1 MTVTMKKT
9 LFLHHIFAAVIAC
22 SGILHAL
29 DVVELKGNETFTPH
43 PKAPPYTLSVTG
55 PNNKI
60 KASYFIKLA
69 YLTNSKIVDGE
80 LFLENVSIAPFDP
93 RDTWEMGKNSSLNL
107 GGSDAALVW
116 FNITGE
122 SVKFDNG
129 VINLLEDQGY
139 TLGGNLSGTARLY
152 LKEKSRLDLNGKTL
166 SCPVYLSR
174 EAAIDKGTVS
184 GSLTLENG
192 ASFTWSS
199 NNLYITGDITLED
212 NTQLDLSGKTLEKT
226 VTLNGSTTFGGG
238 TYNGNLEVKD
248 GKTLTLG
255 GNLTGDGNIILGE
268 GASLNVNSKTFT
280 QSVSLNGSATI
291 GGGTYNGTLEV
302 KAGKTLTL
310 SGDLSGDGNII
321 LGEDATLRLND
332 KTLWKAVSMEG
343 SAWIGGG
350 TYNGTLEVKAGKTLT
365 LSRGLSGTGNITLG
379 EGSTLQL
386 NDWILSK
393 NVVVSGNAFIG
404 INNGTFNGTLEVKDG
419 KTLTLRSSING
430 TGNITL
436 GNNTTLNLNSRS
448 LTQSGISLTGD
459 STIGGGKYN
468 GALEVKAGKTL
479 TLCGNLA
486 GAGVVCMND
495 NTGLDLGGYT
505 LDKDV
510 LLDGTATIRAGSLKS
525 LSTSGYTLDLG
536 GELHVKELNVQAS
549 QTINMN
555 GATLEVGTV
564 AMQGLT
570 LTLNGKGELVVGES
584 GIGGAIVKTGEG
596 RLDIH
601 SSAPITGL
609 DVHAGEVIVDGTANA
624 KGSIASLQAE
634 EGATVEL
641 VHTNATAA
649 NSMGV
654 YKGNLI
660 IGNGST
666 VTAGC
671 TDGWASESNNTLT
684 VQKGGK
690 LDMGGYRWIITPKNK
705 ITLAGGEIAGV
716 GSAGLGALLFN
727 GGANV
732 VAVTEDSTFS
742 GRLRVLGIDSSVE
755 FNVHEGKVLAVTGDL
770 VSSKEQ
776 TIEDKTTI
784 FKTGAGT
791 MVMSGSNAVP
801 NGTII
806 VQAGTLKVTGDAN
819 PLGSETVN
827 VTGGATLE
835 LGGTQA
841 PTGSVTLAG
850 GSIKLTDGLKDFA
863 LKVTG
868 EGNRLEGNLSNAFTG
883 SLTLEEGS
891 HMTSHSAMASWDGP
905 KSLVMK
911 DGSRLE
917 MAVGYDEEK
926 QAWKDNWINDI
937 SAIKVE
943 GVATIKDAFI
953 RIKPG
958 TEYTLGNGVENL
970 VGEGITSIALDNSIF
985 NLDSKTTNLN
995 IKVWSA
1001 QKLYNLIKDGTINT
1015 HVEIESTGKLTLEN
1029 VAFGSNAAFTMG
1041 NATELDLGGA
1051 EARLA
1056 GFTFTGAAATVD
1068 NGTLFVGNGDA
1079 ATLNPVLSG
1088 TYKLELRGGA
1098 LNLGNNAITKEISVT
1113 GNATIANGSIAGGVT
1128 VAENMSAH
1136 FSGET
1141 RITGAGAVTVDGDT
1155 TTVKA
1160 LDPATT
1166 GLLKELTVSKGL
1178 IAGTDRQSSLADGL
1192 DINRMGY
1199 NLTLENLV
1207 LTANNKISVG
1217 DGHTIT
1223 LNQVTIDLSKAEYQ
1237 LVDSDYY
1244 FQLQDLINCTLEMD
1258 DVVFDASGLELPTGF
1273 DPAVNGI
1280 GMDFGPDVTI
1290 DPQTARNLTLLM
1302 GGDWS
1307 QTMNLVDG
1315 KPVFT
1320 ALVPTPEPTT
1330 GTLSLLG
1337 LAALAARR
1345 RRK

>member
-1 MTVTMKKT
+1 MKKT
-9 LFLHHIFAAVIAC
+9 LFLHHIFAALIAC
-22 SGILHAL
+22 SGILHAQE
-29 DVVELKGNETFTPH
+29 ELNGNQTRIMIADEKFP
-43 PKAPPYTLSVTG
+43 LLVTG
-55 PNNKI
+55 QNNRLMLQNQYRDHVVFTYMKP
-60 KASYFIKLA
+60 
-69 YLTNSKIVDGE
+69 TRIVNGE
-80 LFLENVSIAPFDP
+80 LFLEKVRIGPDQG
-93 RDTWEMGKNSSLNL
+93 DEKWEMGNNSLLNF
-107 GGSDAALVW
+107 GGTDAALVW
-116 FNITGE
+116 FNITGQ
-122 SVKFDNG
+122 SVVFDNG
-129 VINLLEDQGY
+129 LLNLWDNQAY
-139 TLGGNLSGTARLY
+139 TLGGNVSGTARISLY
-152 LKEKSRLDLNGKTL
+152 NKSKLDLGGKILTA
-166 SCPVYLSR
+166 PV
-174 EAAIDKGTVS
+174 
-184 GSLTLENG
+184 TLE
-192 ASFTWSS
+192 
-199 NNLYITGDITLED
+199 
-212 NTQLDLSGKTLEKT
+212 
-226 VTLNGSTTFGGG
+226 
-238 TYNGNLEVKD
+238 
-248 GKTLTLG
+248 
-255 GNLTGDGNIILGE
+255 
-268 GASLNVNSKTFT
+268 
-280 QSVSLNGSATI
+280 GSATI
-291 GGGTYNGTLEV
+291 GGGTYDNGTLEV

-310 SGDLSGDGNII
+310 CGDL
-321 LGEDATLRLND
+321 A
-332 KTLWKAVSMEG
+332 
-343 SAWIGGG
+343 
-350 TYNGTLEVKAGKTLT
+350 
-365 LSRGLSGTGNITLG
+365 GTGG
-379 EGSTLQL
+379 
-386 NDWILSK
+386 
-393 NVVVSGNAFIG
+393 
-404 INNGTFNGTLEVKDG
+404 
-419 KTLTLRSSING
+419 
-430 TGNITL
+430 
-436 GNNTTLNLNSRS
+436 
-448 LTQSGISLTGD
+448 
-459 STIGGGKYN
+459 
-468 GALEVKAGKTL
+468 
-479 TLCGNLA
+479 
-486 GAGVVCMND
+486 VCMYD

-510 LLDGTATIRAGSLKS
+510 LLDGTATIRAGSLKR

-555 GATLEVGTV
+555 GATLEVETV

-570 LTLNGKGELVVGES
+570 LTLNGKGKLVVGES

-671 TDGWASESNNTLT
+671 TDGWAWESNNTLT

-690 LDMGGYRWIITPKNK
+690 LDMGDYRWIITPKNK

-742 GRLRVLGIDSSVE
+742 GRLRVYGIDSSVE
-755 FNVHEGKVLAVTGDL
+755 FNVHEGKELTVTGDL
-770 VSSKEQ
+770 VSSREQ
-776 TIEDKTTI
+776 TIADKTTI

-868 EGNRLEGNLSNAFTG
+868 EGNRLEGDLSNAFTG

-891 HMTSHSAMASWDGP
+891 RMTSHSAMASWDGP
-905 KSLVMK
+905 KSIVMK

-937 SAIKVE
+937 SAIKVD

-970 VGEGITSIALDNSIF
+970 VGEGTTSIALDNSIF

-1001 QKLYNLIKDGTINT
+1001 HKLYNLIKDGTINT

-1068 NGTLFVGNGDA
+1068 NGTLFVGNGEA

-1098 LNLGNNAITKEISVT
+1098 LNLGNNTITKEISVT
-1113 GNATIANGSIAGGVT
+1113 GNASIANGSIAGGVT

-1141 RITGAGAVTVDGDT
+1141 SITGDGAVTVEEDT

-1160 LDPATT
+1160 LDPATP

-1192 DINRMGY
+1192 DISRMGQG
-1199 NLTLENLV
+1199 LMLENLV

-1223 LNQVTIDLSKAEYQ
+1223 LNNVSIKLSQTTYE
-1237 LVDSDYY
+1237 LVSGVYY
-1244 FQLQDLINCTLEMD
+1244 FNLSDLFHCSVDMT
-1258 DVVFDASGLELPTGF
+1258 DVTFDASDLTLPEGF
-1273 DPAVNGI
+1273 NPETNAISFNLGDAKL
-1280 GMDFGPDVTI
+1280 
-1290 DPQTARNLTLLM
+1290 TAETAERDIYLLM
-1302 GGDWS
+1302 GGYGS
-1307 QTMNLVDG
+1307 RTMSIDEQGRPIFTKLVE
-1315 KPVFT
+1315 
-1320 ALVPTPEPTT
+1320 TPEPTT
-1330 GTLSLLG
+1330 GTLSLLA

-1345 RRK
+1345 RKHN